1 MLLFLYLYLSFLII
15 KNLLSFIFWSLAVLV
30 TIVEGKSPVI
40 HKEEAL
46 YEGPTARAGLW
57 VMLVYTEI
65 LFFRVF
71 IKRHDTPNVR
81 TDTEENIFLCSI
93 WRPL

>member
-46 YEGPTARAGLW
+46 YEGPTARAGL
-57 VMLVYTEI
+57 
-65 LFFRVF
+65 
-71 IKRHDTPNVR
+71 
-81 TDTEENIFLCSI
+81 
-93 WRPL
+93 